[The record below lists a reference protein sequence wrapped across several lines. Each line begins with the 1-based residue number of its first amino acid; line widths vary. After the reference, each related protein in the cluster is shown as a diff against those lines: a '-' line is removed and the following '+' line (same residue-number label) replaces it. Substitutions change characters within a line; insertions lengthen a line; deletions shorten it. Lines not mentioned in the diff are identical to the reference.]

1 MKNRLIYGLIALML
15 VSLLGIIWIQTGW
28 INDAIAERERQFE
41 VHINNA
47 LNAVNESIDTDE
59 AELILQRQLGSVDS
73 LVNGM
78 VMMKTEDGHLT
89 VNIGEHDVSVQNERS
104 ESNDK
109 EENNFFERRIE
120 IRTSEKRG
128 GATQTDELV
137 WEENADKD
145 RVRFDSLKEL
155 HELTRH
161 RIQNIESVV
170 EHYTVELLLSGE
182 LKNRLNAKSLK
193 EKLATA
199 LHQEGIQGDFAFAV
213 KNLKTNK
220 WEEDFVSDGFERSG
234 TSLQYEKKL
243 FPDDR
248 LSATT
253 YSLILQPQDR
263 GNHVWSKVWKMA
275 VLSVIFTVLILLSF
289 GYALY
294 FIFKQ
299 KKISQVKNDF
309 INNMTH
315 ELKTPLAS
323 ISLAVSSIN
332 HAEVITNPEEIKR
345 LTEIIG
351 AEKER
356 MNQHIERVLDTAA
369 LDAGEMSLKFERVDV
384 RELIRR
390 AMENVDLALR
400 SVNGSWDLQADES
413 VLIAGDTF
421 HLINVFTTIMDN
433 SIKYRSEAPLNIKI
447 RISVR
452 NATCVITFSDNGIG
466 MSSREQR
473 LAFDAFYRAET
484 GDVHNRKGFGLGLSY
499 AKGVIE
505 KHKGSIALSGKKG
518 EGTTVE
524 VQLPMYGG

>member
-1 MKNRLIYGLIALML
+1 ML

-59 AELILQRQLGSVDS
+59 AELILQQQFGSVDS
-73 LVNGM
+73 LVHGM
-78 VMMKTEDGHLT
+78 VTMTTQDGHVT
-89 VNIGEHDVSVQNERS
+89 VNIGERDVSVQSELS
-104 ESNDK
+104 ESETDK
-109 EENNFFERRIE
+109 ENNFVERRIE
-120 IRTSEKRG
+120 IRTSEKRDG
-128 GATQTDELV
+128 TTETDELV
-137 WEENADKD
+137 WEENADNE

-155 HELTRH
+155 RELTRH

-170 EHYTVELLLSGE
+170 EHYTVELLLAGE
-182 LKNRLNAKSLK
+182 LKNRLNTETLS
-193 EKLATA
+193 EKLSTA
-199 LHQEGIQGDFAFAV
+199 LHREGIQGDFAFAV
-213 KNLKTNK
+213 KNVKTNQL
-220 WEEDFVSDGFERSG
+220 EDGFVSDGFVQSG
-234 TSLQYEKKL
+234 DRLQYEKRL
-243 FPDDR
+243 FPNDR
-248 LSATT
+248 LSATA
-253 YSLILQPQDR
+253 YSLLLQPQDR
-263 GNHVWSKVWKMA
+263 SNHVWSKVWKMA
-275 VLSVIFTVLILLSF
+275 VLSCVFTVLILLSF

-332 HAEVITNPEEIKR
+332 HSEVISNPEEIKR
-345 LTEIIG
+345 LTKII
-351 AEKER
+351 ATEKER

-369 LDAGEMSLKFERVDV
+369 LDAGEMSLKFEKLEVGEVVQRA
-384 RELIRR
+384 REN
-390 AMENVDLALR
+390 MDLAVR
-400 SVNGSWDLQADES
+400 SVNGTLTLHPDETAQI
-413 VLIAGDTF
+413 VGDAF

-433 SIKYRSEAPLNIKI
+433 SIKYRSEKPLEIKI
-447 RISVR
+447 GITVR
-452 NATCVITFSDNGIG
+452 NNSCIITFTDNGIG

-499 AKGVIE
+499 AKRVIE
-505 KHKGSIALSGKKG
+505 KHRGSIALSGRKG

-524 VQLPMYGG
+524 VQLPL